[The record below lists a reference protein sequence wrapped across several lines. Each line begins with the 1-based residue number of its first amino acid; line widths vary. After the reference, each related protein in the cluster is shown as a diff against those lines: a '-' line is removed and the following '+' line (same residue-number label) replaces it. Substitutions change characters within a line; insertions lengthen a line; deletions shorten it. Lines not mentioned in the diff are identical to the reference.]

1 MAISRR
7 ESFVIHFYH
16 DDAGDVFA
24 RVTDSASEATW
35 TIRSAFQLRTMLAGS
50 NSNSEQP
57 AAPHRL
63 KL

>member
-24 RVTDSASEATW
+24 RVTESTSQETW
-35 TIRSAFQLRTMLAGS
+35 TVRSAFQLRMMLSLSGPRD
-50 NSNSEQP
+50 E
-57 AAPHRL
+57 APSPPRL